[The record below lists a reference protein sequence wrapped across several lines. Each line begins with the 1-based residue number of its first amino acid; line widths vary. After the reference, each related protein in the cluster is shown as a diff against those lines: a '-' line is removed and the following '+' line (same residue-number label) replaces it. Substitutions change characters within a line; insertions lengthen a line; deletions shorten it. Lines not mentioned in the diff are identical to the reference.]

1 MKWQYLR
8 EEEFDA
14 AIEKTKGVCVM
25 AVGCMEKHGQHL
37 PLGTDTL
44 VADAVL
50 ERASEIEEVC
60 IFPAFAFGDVQGYHA
75 MDPKV
80 HRIRGSIAIS
90 ADLMLQYMRE
100 LCDEIGR
107 NGFKKIVLFNG
118 HGGNT
123 YFLNNLARALEH
135 ECRDYELF
143 VYMIK
148 EPHPSE
154 MLAEIERA
162 GRDAYPDITDA
173 DIAEMQAY
181 VAEKRTGGHA
191 CFSETAM
198 VLGTYPELVRL
209 DRTEAEGGGL
219 STHRCD
225 HITQA
230 GFYYPPFWFANYPN
244 AFSGHSPAKVTKGI
258 ADLAVKLCVEKF
270 AAALKVIK
278 DDTVSLELNAERKKR
293 FEEQ

>member
-1 MKWQYLR
+1 MYFK
-8 EEEFDA
+8 EEKYSEAQKYFSRILDLPQINNARKTEA
-14 AIEKTKGVCVM
+14 A
-25 AVGCMEKHGQHL
+25 
-37 PLGTDTL
+37 
-44 VADAVL
+44 
-50 ERASEIEEVC
+50 
-60 IFPAFAFGDVQGYHA
+60 FW
-75 MDPKV
+75 
-80 HRIRGSIAIS
+80 
-90 ADLMLQYMRE
+90 
-100 LCDEIGR
+100 
-107 NGFKKIVLFNG
+107 
-118 HGGNT
+118 
-123 YFLNNLARALEH
+123 
-135 ECRDYELF
+135 
-143 VYMIK
+143 
-148 EPHPSE
+148 
-154 MLAEIERA
+154 A
-162 GRDAYPDITDA
+162 GRAADFNNDRRTAEKYWRVAAAYPMAFYGALSSTMLGHMPEYEFFEQEATDA

-209 DRTEAEGGGL
+209 DRTEVEGGGL
-219 STHRCD
+219 STHRTD